1 LQNRGSETN
10 EIIEK
15 RLERFNK
22 EMEYKDQFDTL
33 LINDNIQVAIND
45 FIKTINEITK
55 GVN

>member
-1 LQNRGSETN
+1 MERF
-10 EIIEK
+10 EK

-33 LINDNIQVAIND
+33 LINDNIEVAINH
-45 FIKTINEITK
+45 FITTINQITK